1 MGPFVMSVI
10 GLGVRITFPALHCW
24 TITINLFQIY
34 GLLLFTIKKLKK
46 VQCKEMSLVF
56 LIIYIFSLQWSSVK
70 VLIFL
75 TSIL

>member
-10 GLGVRITFPALHCW
+10 GQLGLGVRITFSALHYW
-24 TITINLFQIY
+24 APFSYWLAGLFYYNQ
-34 GLLLFTIKKLKK
+34 LLK
-46 VQCKEMSLVF
+46 VQCKEMSLVS

-70 VLIFL
+70 ALNFL